1 MMIDSRALRM
11 FFPLMAMILCM
22 PAMSREDGGANGK
35 GGVDE
40 EKMQNEGISGLIVDN
55 TVTFI
60 GRDFYDAFALAWL
73 DQRVGDIGN
82 LSINERPTARSGSR
96 VWVESNG
103 RSLFQVFL
111 SPVRAN
117 IETTARKA
125 AKSVARRVEELKIER
140 LLFKNPDLAPDE
152 L

>member
-1 MMIDSRALRM
+1 MMIDSRTLRM
-11 FFPLMAMILCM
+11 FFPLIVMILCM
-22 PAMSREDGGANGK
+22 PAMSREDAGTNGK
-35 GGVDE
+35 GDVDE
-40 EKMQNEGISGLIVDN
+40 EKMRNEGIRGLIVDN

-73 DQRVGDIGN
+73 DQRVGDIDN

-125 AKSVARRVEELKIER
+125 ARSVARRVEELKIER

>member
-1 MMIDSRALRM
+1 MIDSRKLRM
-11 FFPLMAMILCM
+11 FSVLIIVIICT
-22 PAMSREDGGANGK
+22 PAMAQKDNGAEAN
-35 GGVDE
+35 VDE
-40 EKMQNEGISGLIVDN
+40 EKIQDDGIKGLIVDN

-73 DQRVGDIGN
+73 DQRVGDIDN

-96 VWVESNG
+96 VWVEYN
-103 RSLFQVFL
+103 RQSLFQVFL

-117 IETTARKA
+117 IEATARNA
-125 AKSVARRVEELKIER
+125 ASSVARRVEELSIER

>member
-1 MMIDSRALRM
+1 MMIDSRTLRM
-11 FFPLMAMILCM
+11 FFLLIVMILCT
-22 PAMSREDGGANGK
+22 PAMSREDAGASGK
-35 GGVDE
+35 EAVDE
-40 EKMQNEGISGLIVDN
+40 EKMRNEGIRGLIVDN

-73 DQRVGDIGN
+73 DQRVGDIDN

-125 AKSVARRVEELKIER
+125 ARSVARRVEELKIER